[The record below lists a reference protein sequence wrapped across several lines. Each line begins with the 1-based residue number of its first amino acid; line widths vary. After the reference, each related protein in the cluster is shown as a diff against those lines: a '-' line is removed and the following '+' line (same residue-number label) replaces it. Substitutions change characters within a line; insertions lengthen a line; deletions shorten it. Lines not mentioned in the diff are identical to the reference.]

1 MLFNTENEST
11 TLDEVV
17 LLQDSLN
24 RLVLMESNSED
35 LTFQVFQTLTIGDR
49 MTVKDTLCSFDL
61 LDAMMIDTSK
71 IIMLIKVTKSYD
83 KFPYP
88 VAR

>member
-1 MLFNTENEST
+1 VLFNTENEST

-83 KFPYP
+83 KLPYP

>member
-83 KFPYP
+83 KLPYP

>member
-1 MLFNTENEST
+1 VLFNTENEST

>member
-83 KFPYP
+83 KYPYP

>member
-24 RLVLMESNSED
+24 RLVLMEYNSED

-83 KFPYP
+83 K
-88 VAR
+88 

>member
-1 MLFNTENEST
+1 
-11 TLDEVV
+11 
-17 LLQDSLN
+17 
-24 RLVLMESNSED
+24 
-35 LTFQVFQTLTIGDR
+35 
-49 MTVKDTLCSFDL
+49 MTVKDTLCSFEL

-83 KFPYP
+83 KLPYP

>member
-1 MLFNTENEST
+1 VLFNTENEST

-83 KFPYP
+83 K
-88 VAR
+88 

>member
-1 MLFNTENEST
+1 
-11 TLDEVV
+11 
-17 LLQDSLN
+17 
-24 RLVLMESNSED
+24 
-35 LTFQVFQTLTIGDR
+35 

>member
-24 RLVLMESNSED
+24 QLVLMESNSDD

-83 KFPYP
+83 K
-88 VAR
+88 

>member
-83 KFPYP
+83 K
-88 VAR
+88 